1 MNVATLLKQYFS
13 DARET
18 ATIDVFDAES
28 IYIVY
33 QRVVAALNTYL
44 EIELGVLQAM
54 SYCFYEVL
62 DNVLIHS
69 GRRIGTVITQYDA
82 DRNSLRILVADD
94 GRGIRASLAD
104 NPVHSDISEAQALKL
119 CVQDSVTDG
128 KGMGFGLYSTSRLIQ
143 NAGIRFEIH
152 SGEYKLSFSS
162 GQMHINPADPWQ
174 GTIVFMELNTST
186 DLNPNDVLA
195 NRADAA
201 TEYNETFLDDSTIDK
216 LW

>member
-1 MNVATLLKQYFS
+1 MNIASLLKQYFS
-13 DARET
+13 DACET

-54 SYCFYEVL
+54 SYCFYEIL

-69 GRRIGTVITQYDA
+69 GRKIGTVVTQYDA
-82 DRNSLRILVADD
+82 DRSSLRILVADD

-152 SGEYKLSFSS
+152 SGEHKLSISS
-162 GQMHINPADPWQ
+162 GQMHINPADSWQ

-195 NRADAA
+195 NRTDAA
-201 TEYNETFLDDSTIDK
+201 TEYNETFLDDSAIDK